1 MGSVFGFT
9 FIYLWSMKNLII
21 IGHPDKQSFC
31 YNGIFKTI
39 KTSIESKAGKVNFS
53 DAMKNKAKLALQGA
67 TDSGDVDAVRFYGDS
82 SAL

>member
-1 MGSVFGFT
+1 MFITVIYDELLTVHLFFT
-9 FIYLWSMKNLII
+9 VGMVMALVE
-21 IGHPDKQSFC
+21 FC
-31 YNGIFKTI
+31 H